1 MLVRRDSEE
10 VCRGVPTCFVRC
22 LAFAD
27 FSIIT
32 GHGKGSMPAAR
43 YFNYYK
49 LYRNI
54 RGAEKIKN
62 LLIFLQIGR
71 SQGKKRKISK
81 DEKSSASY
89 WSY

>member
-22 LAFAD
+22 LVFAD

-32 GHGKGSMPAAR
+32 GHGKDSMPAAR
-43 YFNYYK
+43 YVNYHK

-54 RGAEKIKN
+54 N
-62 LLIFLQIGR
+62 
-71 SQGKKRKISK
+71 KRNKHIYLFFCQLTFF
-81 DEKSSASY
+81 DG
-89 WSY
+89 WSDTDI